1 MLNYRR
7 QEYVMDDDE
16 VTRPSFA
23 LTLMESRAIGELCLY
38 AWMYPL
44 LRMCPKGD
52 GHPVLVLPGFLAS
65 GRSTAPLRHLLK
77 SVGYQGHRWKLGRNL
92 GPSRVLLEKVMERVH
107 ELRHRYNSKVSLIG
121 WSLGGFYARELAWMA
136 PDDVRQVITLGTPFR
151 HYRATAA
158 THLYT
163 TINGHE
169 DEYLDPE
176 IIKRAEQ
183 PPPVPCTSIYTRTD
197 GVVPWQCSLDL
208 DSPHTENI
216 RVHGSHSGLGHNPM
230 ALWAVMDRLVQPED
244 EWAPFDQRDHFL
256 WGFPETDHIKVS
268 ADS

>member
-16 VTRPSFA
+16 VRRPPLA
-23 LTLMESRAIGELCLY
+23 LTLLESRAIGELCLY

-169 DEYLDPE
+169 DEYIDPE

>member
-1 MLNYRR
+1 MLGHRR

-16 VTRPSFA
+16 VTKPSFA
-23 LTLMESRAIGELCLY
+23 LTLLESRAFGELALY

-77 SVGYQGHRWKLGRNL
+77 SVGYKGHRWKLGRNL
-92 GPSRVLLEKVMERVH
+92 GPSRVLLDEVMERVH
-107 ELRHRYNSKVSLIG
+107 ELHHRYGSKVSLIG
-121 WSLGGFYARELAWMA
+121 WSLGGFYARELAWMS

-151 HYRATAA
+151 HYRSTAA

-169 DEYLDPE
+169 DERIDPE
-176 IIKRAEQ
+176 IIARAER

-208 DSPHTENI
+208 DSPDTENI
-216 RVHGSHSGLGHNPM
+216 RVYGSHCGLGHNPS
-230 ALWAVMDRLVQPED
+230 ALWAILDRLALPED
-244 EWAPFDQRDHFL
+244 EWTPFNRRKHAL
-256 WGFPETDHIKVS
+256 WLYPETDHIKPS
-268 ADS
+268 ANS